1 MRVFN
6 VMLLAS
12 LVSLSAEAGSVLK
25 VDSKDSTGKTVPNE
39 VYYAQDGMIRIDS
52 LDAGGNITR
61 TTVVRDGVVWE
72 IDPRE
77 RTFTRIDAAS
87 LKQLVGGKENQ
98 MEAMIAQ
105 LPPEKRA
112 VMEQRMAQ
120 MKQRA
125 ATTEYTFNDTGRS
138 DHAGQYSCRV
148 WEEQRNG
155 QPFAEYCVVPASS
168 LPAGAELDAAMKKA
182 VETANQ
188 IISSVP
194 QMAKQ
199 AEHLTRLGKLNGFP
213 ARSRVGSGGHGDEHL
228 LTSAQAQSL
237 PADKFAIPQ
246 GFTEKQLGA
255 READ

>member
-1 MRVFN
+1 MRALN
-6 VMLLAS
+6 LMLLAS

-25 VDSKDSTGKTVPNE
+25 VDSKEASGKSVPKE
-39 VYYAQDGMIRIDS
+39 VYYAQDGMMRIDS
-52 LDAGGNITR
+52 LDAQGSVLR
-61 TTVVRDGVVWE
+61 TTLVRDGVVWE

-77 RTFTRIDAAS
+77 KTFTRVDAAS
-87 LKQLVGGKENQ
+87 LKQLFGGKESQ
-98 MEAMIAQ
+98 MEAMLAQ

-112 VMEQRMAQ
+112 LMEQRMAQ
-120 MKQRA
+120 MKQKS
-125 ATTEYTFNDTGRS
+125 ATAEYTFTDTGRS

-148 WEEQRNG
+148 WQEQRQG

-182 VETANQ
+182 TATASQ
-188 IISSVP
+188 IVSSVP

-213 ARSRVGSGGHGDEHL
+213 ASSRIGHEEEHVL
-228 LTSAQAQSL
+228 ASAQAQSL

-246 GFTEKQLGA
+246 GFTEKSLGA
-255 READ
+255 HESD

>member
-1 MRVFN
+1 MRALN
-6 VMLLAS
+6 LMLLAA

-25 VDSKDSTGKTVPNE
+25 VDSKDASGKAVPKE
-39 VYYAQDGMIRIDS
+39 VYYAQDGMMRIDS
-52 LDAGGNITR
+52 LDAQGSVTR
-61 TTVVRDGVVWE
+61 TTLVRDGVVWE

-77 RTFTRIDAAS
+77 KTFTRVDAAS
-87 LKQLVGGKENQ
+87 LKQLFGGRESQ
-98 MEAMIAQ
+98 MEAMLAQ

-112 VMEQRMAQ
+112 LMEQRMAQ
-120 MKQRA
+120 MKQKA
-125 ATTEYTFNDTGRS
+125 ATTEYTFTDTGRS

-148 WEEQRNG
+148 WQEQRQG

-182 VETANQ
+182 TATASQ
-188 IISSVP
+188 IVSSVP

-213 ARSRVGSGGHGDEHL
+213 ASSRIGHEEEHV

-246 GFTEKQLGA
+246 GFTEKSLGTH
-255 READ
+255 ESD